1 MWVEEQVQM
10 QKNANIK
17 CTQKLCFF
25 FISVNTKEKVLK
37 KKRKSWF
44 KQPEEK
50 HSIATH
56 YMTEYDGRFCGE
68 VSKEDY
74 FLTMNQIGFT
84 MFGILRFLR

>member
-1 MWVEEQVQM
+1 MGRRTGADA
-10 QKNANIK
+10 KK
-17 CTQKLCFF
+17 CKHKMHKKTVFF
-25 FISVNTKEKVLK
+25 LYFGKHQGESLLK